1 MGCIRRRDLPQ
12 YWRMW
17 LAKKKKRGR
26 HRGMGLTGDL
36 GLRLLRATIL
46 SEDGRHKDGEDSN
59 EPTPAQNKHGKD
71 SRNKLLESGGLFE
84 NRRIG
89 VLARGRNGCQRDGAP
104 SGPDIY
110 MDAPDTG
117 WAMGGRRASGKTR
130 CACAS
135 TSEVPA
141 ADFLN
146 NRTCNIS

>member
-1 MGCIRRRDLPQ
+1 
-12 YWRMW
+12 
-17 LAKKKKRGR
+17 
-26 HRGMGLTGDL
+26 MGLTGDL

-46 SEDGRHKDGEDSN
+46 SEDGRHKDREDSN
-59 EPTPAQNKHGKD
+59 ESTTAQNKHGKD

-84 NRRIG
+84 NRRMG
-89 VLARGRNGCQRDGAP
+89 VLGKNGCQRDGAS

-110 MDAPDTG
+110 MDAPNTG
-117 WAMGGRRASGKTR
+117 RAMGGRRASGKTR

-146 NRTCNIS
+146 NRRCNIS